1 MASGIHSMHQQRPN
15 VEAKLKTLKNDELK
29 EILKAYGKPVSGI
42 KTALQKRCSEGELR
56 EKDPW
61 GGEIR

>member
-1 MASGIHSMHQQRPN
+1 MHQQRPG

-42 KTALQKRCSEGELR
+42 KTALQKRCSEGELH
-56 EKDPW
+56 ENGLY
-61 GGEIR
+61 GGEFC